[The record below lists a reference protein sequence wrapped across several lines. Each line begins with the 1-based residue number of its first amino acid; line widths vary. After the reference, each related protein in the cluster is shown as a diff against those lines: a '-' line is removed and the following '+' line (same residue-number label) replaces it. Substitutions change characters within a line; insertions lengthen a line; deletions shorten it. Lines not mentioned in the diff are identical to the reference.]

1 MKRVSS
7 VTLAVALLILVSTG
21 CGDEGSPRGAEALK
35 TACSGIIDSSTI
47 NEARKSADFDDLHVA
62 SSSVSHASAAKTL
75 LAQDHAAYTCRISRS
90 DSPESRSDALWIK
103 FTPGLDRL
111 FPEEQDQSYTSYR
124 AYKLGNGMQAT
135 MEAGS
140 ADVYFICQAR
150 NGDPGFSVT
159 GSLYSTLELSPE
171 SRFRAL
177 FHSSR
182 KMTKLLKCENEIK
195 FPDPVTM
202 KYLPLK
208 KN

>member
-1 MKRVSS
+1 MKRVGSI
-7 VTLAVALLILVSTG
+7 TLGVALFLLVSTG
-21 CGDEGSPRGAEALK
+21 CGKEGSPHGAEALK
-35 TACSGIIDSSTI
+35 TACGDIIDSRTI

-75 LAQDHAAYTCRISRS
+75 LSQDHAAYTCRISRS
-90 DSPESRSDALWIK
+90 DSPESRSDALWVK
-103 FTPGLDRL
+103 FTPGLNRL

-140 ADVYFICQAR
+140 ADVYFMCQAQ
-150 NGDPGFSVT
+150 NGDPDLSVT
-159 GSLYSTLELSPE
+159 GSFYTTLELSTE
-171 SRFRAL
+171 SRFRTL
-177 FHSSR
+177 FSSSR
-182 KMTKLLKCENEIK
+182 KMVQLLKCENEIE
-195 FPDPVTM
+195 FPDPAKM